1 MKTRFNLATAPLEN
15 NRRFIAGSTVL
26 GILAIAAMSFL
37 SLHAIRVR
45 RANREMRV
53 DIDRLQAQI
62 RVSQREQE
70 SLRDAFKSPQA
81 VEALKRSQFLNG
93 LIEERTFPWTKM
105 FADLEQVLPAG
116 VRVISISPQM
126 DKDGK
131 LKVALTVGAVSYD
144 QGIKFLDSIDS
155 SRAFSDV
162 QVAQGS
168 QSQRASE
175 NGADKVQMSLEA
187 HYSIW

>member
-1 MKTRFNLATAPLEN
+1 MKTKFNLATAPLEN
-15 NRRFIAGSTVL
+15 NRRFITGSALL
-26 GILAIAAMSFL
+26 GILAIAAMAFL
-37 SLHAIRVR
+37 SLHAVRVR
-45 RANREMRV
+45 RANREMRT

-70 SLRDAFKSPQA
+70 SLRDSFKSPQA

-105 FADLEQVLPAG
+105 FADLERILPAG

-131 LKVALTVGAVSYD
+131 LKVALRVGAVSYD

-155 SRAFSDV
+155 SHAFSDV
-162 QVAQGS
+162 QVAEGS
-168 QSQRASE
+168 QSPKASE
-175 NGADKVQMSLEA
+175 GSADKVQMTLEA
-187 HYSIW
+187 RYSSW